1 VAGTQWPQYQTF
13 FTWLAGIIA
22 ASMGTG
28 ALAIA
33 HEDGKQA
40 AANAIVDV
48 AKVQAA
54 SGTMDAPANAT
65 TVNVGAQTP
74 SIGMS
79 TGGTS

>member
-1 VAGTQWPQYQTF
+1 
-13 FTWLAGIIA
+13 
-22 ASMGTG
+22 MGTG

-40 AANAIVDV
+40 AANATVDV

-54 SGTMDAPANAT
+54 SGTTDAPANAT

-74 SIGMS
+74 
-79 TGGTS
+79 TTAGGVS